1 MTGELSRRTFL
12 RGMAGTAGAVL
23 LGGCNP
29 GRPGPPAGG
38 RPTVRVQE
46 WTSLGFPSPFTYTAG
61 PGYWRM
67 SLLYDTLTWPD
78 STGTQLPW
86 LASSYRRSEDG
97 RVYAVELRDVRW
109 KDGAP
114 LTARD
119 VVFTHKYYT
128 SQIFTPLLI
137 GVPLKDVEVV
147 ATGDRSVEFR
157 LLRPD
162 NTFLQ
167 RTIGTMPIV
176 PEHVWSKI
184 ADPMSVADRNLLIGT
199 GAYSLESRNEAQGT
213 EAYVANDGSFLG
225 PPWVQR

>member
-29 GRPGPPAGG
+29 GRPEPPAGG

-97 RVYAVELRDVRW
+97 GSYGRTTELVTPSSGISNLEVAAGFRSDLAVALD
-109 KDGAP
+109 
-114 LTARD
+114 T
-119 VVFTHKYYT
+119 
-128 SQIFTPLLI
+128 
-137 GVPLKDVEVV
+137 VE
-147 ATGDRSVEFR
+147 
-157 LLRPD
+157 
-162 NTFLQ
+162 
-167 RTIGTMPIV
+167 
-176 PEHVWSKI
+176 
-184 ADPMSVADRNLLIGT
+184 
-199 GAYSLESRNEAQGT
+199 
-213 EAYVANDGSFLG
+213 
-225 PPWVQR
+225 